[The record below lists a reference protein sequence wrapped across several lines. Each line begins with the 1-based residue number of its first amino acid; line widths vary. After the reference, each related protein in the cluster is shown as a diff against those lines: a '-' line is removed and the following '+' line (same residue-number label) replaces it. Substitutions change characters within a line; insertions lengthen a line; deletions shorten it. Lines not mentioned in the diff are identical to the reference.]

1 MKTKI
6 INAELLDG
14 VAVFVA
20 VVNSGSFKVAAESL
34 RHSTSYVSKEVTR
47 LEKRLGSRL
56 LNRTTR
62 TISLT
67 DAGKAYYERCQ
78 QIVID
83 AENAS
88 RSVSS
93 LQEEPRGLLRVNA
106 PISFGSRFLLD
117 HFSKFLHRYP
127 EVNLEIEFN
136 DRKIDVVAEGY
147 DVVIRVGNV
156 KDSNLVARA
165 FAQSKSVIVA
175 SPDYLHRHGTPMTA
189 SALAQHHCIAYSL
202 APNPLLWELRKGDEN
217 LQVKL
222 AARAQCNNAELMVAL
237 ACDGIGIAN
246 MPLFTCEKELAEGKL
261 TIILDDYEQPEYG
274 VFAVYPHRQ
283 YLTAKVRVFVDYLV
297 ESFGESGL
305 PQKQPTK

>member
-1 MKTKI
+1 LKQKI

-20 VVNSGSFKVAAESL
+20 VINSGSFKAAAESL
-34 RHSTSYVSKEVTR
+34 GHSTSYVSKEVSR

-88 RSVSS
+88 RSVSR
-93 LQEEPRGLLRVNA
+93 LQDEPRGLLRVNA
-106 PISFGSRFLLD
+106 PTSFGSRHLLE
-117 HFSKFLHRYP
+117 HLSEFLHRYP

-136 DRKIDVVAEGY
+136 DRLIDVVAEGY
-147 DVVIRVGNV
+147 DVVIRVGRV
-156 KDSNLVARA
+156 GDSNLVARA
-165 FAQSKSVIVA
+165 FTRSRMVVVA
-175 SPDYLHRHGTPMTA
+175 SPEYLRQHGTPQSA
-189 SALAQHHCIAYSL
+189 SDLEQHHCIAYSL
-202 APNPLLWELRKGDEN
+202 TPNPLNWELRKGDEQV
-217 LQVKL
+217 QVKL
-222 AARAQCNNAELMVAL
+222 SARAQCNNAETMVAL
-237 ACDGIGIAN
+237 TCDGIGI
-246 MPLFTCEKELAEGKL
+246 MRTPLFNCEREVNEGKL
-261 TIILDDYEQPEYG
+261 NIILDDYEHPEFGIY
-274 VFAVYPHRQ
+274 AVYPHRQ

-297 ESFGESGL
+297 ECFTEV
-305 PQKQPTK
+305 

>member
-1 MKTKI
+1 MKQKI

-20 VVNSGSFKVAAESL
+20 VINSGSFKAAAESL
-34 RHSTSYVSKEVTR
+34 GHSTSYVSKEVSR

-88 RSVSS
+88 RSVSR
-93 LQEEPRGLLRVNA
+93 LQDEPRGLLRVNA
-106 PISFGSRFLLD
+106 PTSFGSRHLLE
-117 HFSKFLHRYP
+117 HLSEFLHRYT

-136 DRKIDVVAEGY
+136 DRIIDVVAEGY
-147 DVVIRVGNV
+147 DVVIRVGHV
-156 KDSNLVARA
+156 GDSNLVARA
-165 FAQSKSVIVA
+165 FTRSRSVVVA
-175 SPDYLHRHGTPMTA
+175 SPEYLRRHGTPEKA
-189 SALAQHHCIAYSL
+189 SDLEQHHCIAYSL
-202 APNPLLWELRKGDEN
+202 LPNPLSWEFSKGGEHV
-217 LQVKL
+217 QVKMSE
-222 AARAQCNNAELMVAL
+222 RAMCNNADIMVAL
-237 ACDGIGIAN
+237 TCDGIGISR
-246 MPLFTCEKELAEGKL
+246 MPLFNCEREVDEGRLK
-261 TIILDDYEQPEYG
+261 IILNDYEHPEYG
-274 VFAVYPHRQ
+274 VYAVYPHRQ

-297 ESFGESGL
+297 ECFTEV
-305 PQKQPTK
+305 

>member
-1 MKTKI
+1 LKQKI

-34 RHSTSYVSKEVTR
+34 GPSTSYVSKEVSR

-88 RSVSS
+88 RSVSR
-93 LQEEPRGLLRVNA
+93 LQDEPRGLLRVNA
-106 PISFGSRFLLD
+106 PTSYGSRHLLE
-117 HFSKFLHRYP
+117 HLSEFLHRYP

-136 DRKIDVVAEGY
+136 DRRIDVVAEGY
-147 DVVIRVGNV
+147 DVVIRVGHIS
-156 KDSNLVARA
+156 DSNLVARA
-165 FAQSKSVIVA
+165 FTKSRNVVIA
-175 SPDYLHRHGTPMTA
+175 APEYLRRYGTPEHV
-189 SALAQHHCIAYSL
+189 SDLHQHHCITYSL
-202 APNPLLWELRKGDEN
+202 ASNPLNWEFRKNGEPV
-217 LQVKL
+217 QVKVS
-222 AARAQCNNAELMVAL
+222 ARAQCNNAEIMVAL
-237 ACDGIGIAN
+237 TCDGIGITC
-246 MPLFTCEKELAEGKL
+246 MPFFNCEREVDEGRLK
-261 TIILDDYEQPEYG
+261 IILDDYDLPEYG
-274 VFAVYPHRQ
+274 VYAVYPHRQ

-297 ESFGESGL
+297 ECFSG
-305 PQKQPTK
+305 K